1 MTDIKVLLVDDERE
15 LVETLAER
23 LNLREIDAHWATTA
37 EEAMVKADKESFDL
51 AILDVKM
58 PGISGIKLKK
68 LMEES
73 NPQMRFIFMTGHG
86 SEADF
91 DAGSR
96 EAGSEYYLVKPVN
109 IDDLIIKI
117 KEIISENGEKHDSQ

>member
-1 MTDIKVLLVDDERE
+1 MTDMKVLLVDDEGE

-23 LNLREIDAHWATTA
+23 LMIRGIDAHWATNA
-37 EEAMVKADKESFDL
+37 EVALVKADKESFDL

-58 PGISGIKLKK
+58 PGFSGITLKK
-68 LMEES
+68 MMEKR
-73 NPQMRFIFMTGHG
+73 NPHMKFIFMTGHG

-91 DAGSR
+91 QAGSQ

-109 IDDLIIKI
+109 IDDLIGKI
-117 KEIISENGEKHDSQ
+117 NEVLSANGE

>member
-1 MTDIKVLLVDDERE
+1 MTDIKVLLVDDEAE

-23 LNLREIDAHWATTA
+23 LILREIEADWAVSA
-37 EEAMVKADKESFDL
+37 EEALIKADRESFDL

-58 PGISGIKLKK
+58 PGISGIELKK
-68 LMEES
+68 LMEER

-91 DAGSR
+91 HAGSR
-96 EAGSEYYLVKPVN
+96 EAGSEYYLVKPVD
-109 IDDLIIKI
+109 IDDLMIKI
-117 KEIISENGEKHDSQ
+117 NEVVMANGGSI